1 MKRVPLKLD
10 NGDYSV
16 MAIVVLVRV
25 VVVPFTMTAVPKKPQ
40 LFPTNFA
47 HFVYQTPNYIGA
59 TAYDDQKGQTY
70 YGHLQYHARLLTEIA
85 DAATRVAGAPR
96 PIRVLLKRVPLTTLL
111 I

>member
-1 MKRVPLKLD
+1 
-10 NGDYSV
+10 

-85 DAATRVAGAPR
+85 AAPRVASAPR
-96 PIRVLLKRVPLTTLL
+96 PISVLLKRVPLATLL